1 MLGNAER
8 IGEQRGRKAPS
19 RTPDPT
25 VSPSS
30 LDFDLVLIPICPF
43 SDSLF
48 LVPKRLELR
57 TLVIVP
63 LKEVGVTGKWK
74 QR

>member
-8 IGEQRGRKAPS
+8 IREQGGRKAPS

-30 LDFDLVLIPICPF
+30 LDCNLVLIHICPF
-43 SDSLF
+43 SDSFF
-48 LVPKRLELR
+48 LVPKCLELR
-57 TLVIVP
+57 TLVMVA